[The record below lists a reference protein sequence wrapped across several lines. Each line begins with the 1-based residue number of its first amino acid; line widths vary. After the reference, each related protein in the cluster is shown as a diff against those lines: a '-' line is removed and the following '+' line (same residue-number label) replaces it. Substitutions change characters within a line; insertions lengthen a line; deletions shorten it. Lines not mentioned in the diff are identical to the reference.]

1 MSKKQTDD
9 AAHLDDAAQ
18 LAALG
23 YTSEFKREMGL
34 WGNIAVGFTYLSP
47 IVGVYA
53 LFSTSLATAGPPMLW
68 AFIIVGVGQ
77 FLVALVFGEI
87 VSQFP
92 VAGGV
97 YPWARRLWGRR
108 WAWMTG
114 WIYMIALFSSI
125 GGIAYSAAPYVSS
138 MLGHNQTVNY
148 AVVAALVLLGVS
160 TIINFGGTKV
170 LSVAV
175 TTGFIT
181 GLVGAIGVGA
191 WLLIKSDHDFSV
203 FFDAMG
209 SADGKT
215 YFFAFAAAG
224 LVAVFQYYGFEAC
237 GDLAEEVPNPGV
249 QVPKAMRMTIY
260 IGGFAA
266 TFTALTMI
274 MAVVPNIQQVI
285 ASGGACAAGQDG
297 VCAADALDPVS
308 YALNQAFGSAD
319 KIVLLIV
326 VLSFLS
332 CLVSLQAAASRLV
345 FSYSRDQMIMGHKV
359 LRVFW
364 KSRHVPP
371 FALVVAAGVPALV
384 VFVASRLSDN
394 AVWSVI
400 GFAAIGIYL
409 GFQSVVLAALRARLK
424 GWKPSGKFRLG
435 KWGLAVNIG
444 ALTWGVCGILV
455 IAWPWD
461 IGSGKAWYDVWLVLL
476 SAVVVIGGGLFYM
489 LTARPYQYSDTPAGD
504 AIPQRPD
511 AAATTD
517 SVAGAT
523 PDASATAGASSTADP
538 SPDETS

>member
-1 MSKKQTDD
+1 MSTQQPGGDST
-9 AAHLDDAAQ
+9 HLDDAAQ

-53 LFSTSLATAGPPMLW
+53 LFSTSLATAGPPMVW
-68 AFIIVGVGQ
+68 AFLIVGVGQ

-125 GGIAYSAAPYVSS
+125 GGIAYSAAPYIAA
-138 MLGHNQTVNY
+138 MLGHQQSVNY
-148 AVVAALVLLGVS
+148 SVVAAILLLTLS
-160 TIINFGGTKV
+160 TVINFGGTKV

-181 GLVGAIGVGA
+181 GLVGAVGVGA
-191 WLLIKSDHDFSV
+191 WLLIKSDHDFTI
-203 FFDAMG
+203 FFDSMG
-209 SADGKT
+209 AADDKT

-266 TFTALTMI
+266 TFTAVTMV
-274 MAVVPNIQQVI
+274 MAVVPYIKEVI
-285 ASGGACAAGQDG
+285 ASGGACVELDNASGECVAG
-297 VCAADALDPVS
+297 ALDPIS
-308 YALNQAFGSAD
+308 YALREAFGSAD

-332 CLVSLQAAASRLV
+332 CLVSLQAAGSRLV
-345 FSYSRDQMIMGHKV
+345 FSYSRDQMIMGHRV
-359 LRVFW
+359 LSIFW

-371 FALVVAAGVPALV
+371 FALIVAAGVPALV
-384 VFVASRLSDN
+384 IIVASRLSDN

-435 KWGLAVNIG
+435 RWGLAVNIG
-444 ALTWGVCGILV
+444 ALVWGICGILA

-461 IGSGKAWYDVWLVLL
+461 LGTDKAWYDVWLVLL
-476 SAVVVIGGGLFYM
+476 AAAIVIGGGLFYM
-489 LTARPYQYSDTPAGD
+489 VTARPYRHSDTPAGD
-504 AIPQRPD
+504 AIPQREPVT
-511 AAATTD
+511 A
-517 SVAGAT
+517 SVE
-523 PDASATAGASSTADP
+523 SATSTEDP
-538 SPDETS
+538 QK

>member
-1 MSKKQTDD
+1 MSTKQQDGDST
-9 AAHLDDAAQ
+9 HHDDAAQ

-53 LFSTSLATAGPPMLW
+53 LFSASLATAGPPMVW
-68 AFIIVGVGQ
+68 AFLIVGVGQ

-97 YPWARRLWGRR
+97 YPWARRLWGRK

-125 GGIAYSAAPYVSS
+125 GGIAYSAAPYVSA
-138 MLGHNQTVNY
+138 MLGGGAPSVNY
-148 AVVAALVLLGVS
+148 AVVAALVLLSVS

-175 TTGFIT
+175 TTGFVT
-181 GLVGAIGVGA
+181 GLVGAVGVGA
-191 WLLIKSDHDFSV
+191 WLLVKSDHDFTV

-209 SADGKT
+209 AAEGKT

-224 LVAVFQYYGFEAC
+224 LIAVFQYYGFEAC

-274 MAVVPNIQQVI
+274 MAVVPNIKQVV
-285 ASGGACAAGQDG
+285 ASGGACVELDASGECVAGS
-297 VCAADALDPVS
+297 LDPVS
-308 YALNQAFGSAD
+308 YALHEAFGSAD

-332 CLVSLQAAASRLV
+332 CLVSLQAAGSRLV

-364 KSRHVPP
+364 QSRHVPP

-384 VFVASRLSDN
+384 VAVASRLSDD

-444 ALTWGVCGILV
+444 ALTWGICGILA

-461 IGSGKAWYDVWLVLL
+461 LGTDKAWYDVWLVIL
-476 SAVVVIGGGLFYM
+476 AAAIVIGGGLFYM
-489 LTARPYQYSDTPAGD
+489 FTARPYRHSDTPAGD
-504 AIPQRPD
+504 AIPQR
-511 AAATTD
+511 
-517 SVAGAT
+517 AGAAEK
-523 PDASATAGASSTADP
+523 PEVSVGSAEDSAQDAT
-538 SPDETS
+538 